1 MTWYK
6 HGTEFPDDCAEA
18 VLSDAAFRTHVEA
31 INYIYRQENFD
42 LTVKKSTMRRWAGS
56 DEAERATSELVAKG
70 MWTDGKT
77 EWTVVHHADVIRQ
90 SLAAQQKKL
99 KYDKEYQQKKR
110 GAVVND
116 VGNDDGTTQT
126 DRQTDKQPREGSSS
140 EQQIDWVTGEVFPSS
155 GCSVCGEPLTTAVQ
169 QQNGICNRCLVNA
182 KAEAARKAAS

>member
-56 DEAERATSELVAKG
+56 DQAEQATSELVAKG

-90 SLAAQQKKL
+90 SLAAQQTARETSKKTSA
-99 KYDKEYQQKKR
+99 KYRAKAKDST
-110 GAVVND
+110 D
-116 VGNDDGTTQT
+116 VTDDVTRHVTPNT
-126 DRQTDKQPREGSSS
+126 DRQTSSLEKEKQLMS
-140 EQQIDWVTGEVFPSS
+140 ESTS
-155 GCSVCGEPLTTAVQ
+155 
-169 QQNGICNRCLVNA
+169 
-182 KAEAARKAAS
+182 